1 MLSSSPTRTEG
12 GWPPSLL
19 TPRGHPQPGGAGGKP
34 LEPKKHHLITR
45 VLIVIPPLLFQ
56 NIQVFLP

>member
-19 TPRGHPQPGGAGGKP
+19 TPRGHPQVAQVVNRK
-34 LEPKKHHLITR
+34 EPKKTPFDNTCFDSDTTISISKYT
-45 VLIVIPPLLFQ
+45 I
-56 NIQVFLP
+56 VFLP